1 MQKQAPTLGRL
12 LVMVGFALSCFG
24 LLLFL
29 WLAFGGAIPLQPKG
43 YRISAQ
49 FSQVGQLA
57 TEADV
62 RISGVSVGKVKT
74 IDLSPDGNSNVTIQ
88 LDGRYAPLPS
98 NARAILRQKTLLG
111 ETYVELTPGSQTSPM
126 LPDGG
131 SLAKGNVAQ
140 SVALDQIFEAFDA
153 PTRAAFRVWME
164 AQAQATDGRAQDI
177 NTAFGTLPAFSS
189 DATDLLRL
197 LNSQQGVVSRL
208 VSNTGVVFG
217 ALSERGDQLSSLI
230 TNSNQVFA
238 TTAARDRQL
247 AETFVALPTFEK
259 ESALTERRLEAF
271 AVATDPLITQ
281 LRPAAKQLAP
291 LSAGVA
297 ALAPELNSFF
307 VGFNNLENASVKGFP
322 ALSSFLTDT
331 RPLLAQL
338 DPFLR
343 NLNPALEGLSYFI
356 PELTAFFA
364 NSVAATQATDT
375 PPKAPGPV
383 HYLRTTN
390 PVNLEGQAA
399 YQQRLPVNRT
409 SAYSD
414 PKASTYAAGFKSYE
428 TRQCSAGRTV
438 PTLGPAVPGIVSEEM
453 RQLILDYSFG
463 YAGNGLGVNA
473 APGCVQQA
481 QFPLIPSLQ
490 GLTTYPQVRQ
500 ASPTAP

>member
-1 MQKQAPTLGRL
+1 MPAVTNVNGQRRGQVVQKQAPTLGRL

-297 ALAPELNSFF
+297 ALAPEL
-307 VGFNNLENASVKGFP
+307 KW
-322 ALSSFLTDT
+322 
-331 RPLLAQL
+331 
-338 DPFLR
+338 
-343 NLNPALEGLSYFI
+343 
-356 PELTAFFA
+356 TAFFA